1 MICFHFGRFM
11 YRQIDVV
18 TMGSPLDLIAAN
30 AFLCNFEKQWLPG
43 CAPDILLK
51 VFERYVDDTFVA
63 FLCQLHLNDFV
74 NYMNT
79 KRPNMKYTSKLQKND
94 SFSFLDVKITRSHNQ
109 LVKSVYPKAEI
120 SG

>member
-1 MICFHFGRFM
+1 MICFHFGRVM

-43 CAPDILLK
+43 CAPNILLK

-63 FLCQLHLNDFV
+63 FLCQLHF
-74 NYMNT
+74 
-79 KRPNMKYTSKLQKND
+79 KRFCELHEHQTPKHEIYLKTSEK
-94 SFSFLDVKITRSHNQ
+94 
-109 LVKSVYPKAEI
+109 
-120 SG
+120 